1 MPLPL
6 CAPVP
11 PLHNWFAA
19 VTVLPQQEALWIF
32 FPSASATQAP
42 TFENFARGP
51 VINTLVACKVWLSQ
65 GHAAF
70 QWQRYNRDHI
80 PRGWSLT
87 ATPGHPSP
95 LLLWGRLRLDTA
107 TRMFVR
113 SVPLHPVL
121 PVLFDSPQFLSLL
134 PWAVPLPS
142 ARSGR
147 LKVVS
152 YFGRFSGNA
161 HRSGEHRP
169 SHVVAAVREP
179 LVVWHWWYCRRWTLQ
194 FPEFNTC
201 R

>member
-11 PLHNWFAA
+11 PLRNSSAA
-19 VTVLPQQEALWIF
+19 ITVLPEQEALWIF
-32 FPSASATQAP
+32 FSFASASQAP
-42 TFENFARGP
+42 TFENFAWGP

-70 QWQRYNRDHI
+70 QWQRYNCDHI
-80 PRGWSLT
+80 PRGSSLT

-95 LLLWGRLRLDTA
+95 LLLLWGRLGLDTA
-107 TRMFVR
+107 ARTFVH

-134 PWAVPLPS
+134 PWAVPLH
-142 ARSGR
+142 R
-147 LKVVS
+147 LKVMS
-152 YFGRFSGNA
+152 HFGRFSGNRD
-161 HRSGEHRP
+161 RSGEHRP
-169 SHVVAAVREP
+169 SHVVAVVRVP
-179 LVVWHWWYCRRWTLQ
+179 FPAWHWWYCRRWTWQ